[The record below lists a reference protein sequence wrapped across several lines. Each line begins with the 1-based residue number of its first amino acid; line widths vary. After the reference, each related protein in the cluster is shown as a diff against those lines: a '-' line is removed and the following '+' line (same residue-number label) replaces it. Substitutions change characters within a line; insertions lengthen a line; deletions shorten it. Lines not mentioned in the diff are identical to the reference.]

1 MTYRQ
6 ATFNSKP
13 TYEFQD
19 QAKSDLDICLSCCEA
34 ELEYFYDNHNV
45 LAPAPYFFEK
55 ASAMLAKKKDWK
67 GVIDIAGRYIGSIE
81 KYRATATPASAKVW
95 LSPKVEKIKARLGKA
110 LLAVQ

>member
-6 ATFNSKP
+6 ATFNGKP

-34 ELEYFYDNHNV
+34 ELECFYENNNA

-55 ASAMLAKKKDWK
+55 ASAILAKKRDWR
-67 GVIDIAGRYIGSIE
+67 GVIDIAERYIDAIE

-95 LSPKVEKIKARLGKA
+95 LSPKVDKIKARLVKA